1 VFVADLVDIKCMK
14 QNSELDVI
22 HWEILLKLVSYMK
35 KLWRCES
42 LFEIIK
48 TKVPP
53 TLVWVLYF
61 HIALLL
67 ELHLTYKTLGG
78 ENS

>member
-1 VFVADLVDIKCMK
+1 MFVADLVDIKCMK

-22 HWEILLKLVSYMK
+22 RWEKLLKLVSYMK

-48 TKVPP
+48 TKAPHIGVGPLFP
-53 TLVWVLYF
+53 HSLVTQASPYIQNTW
-61 HIALLL
+61 
-67 ELHLTYKTLGG
+67 G

>member
-1 VFVADLVDIKCMK
+1 MK

-22 HWEILLKLVSYMK
+22 HWEKLLKLVSYMK
-35 KLWRCES
+35 KLWRWES

-48 TKVPP
+48 TKAPHIGVGLLFPHS
-53 TLVWVLYF
+53 LVTRASPYIQNTW
-61 HIALLL
+61 
-67 ELHLTYKTLGG
+67 G